1 MSGGRATRGSQR
13 EDLPTA
19 LAVTVRGRI
28 EDGLYPTGTRLPSEP
43 ELALEL
49 GVSRPTLREALV
61 LLAREGWVIRRHG
74 SGTFVAD
81 RHRLIN
87 SLDTNFGVTE
97 LITQAGQKPGTD
109 GVVFR
114 IEPASHEVRRALA
127 LDANTSVEVLERVR
141 TADGI
146 PVVHSVDH
154 IPMGLLPEGAMVNPQ
169 ASLYQ
174 MLDSAGRAVTF
185 GEARLRAV
193 TATASIA
200 RALGL
205 RRGEPLMRLDQ
216 VDFDAE
222 NRPVVYSVEH
232 HVSDAFEVTVRRRGP
247 GST

>member
-19 LAVTVRGRI
+19 LALTLRARI
-28 EDGLYPTGTRLPSEP
+28 EDGRYPTGSRLPSEP

-61 LLAREGWVIRRHG
+61 MLAREGWLIRRHG
-74 SGTFVAD
+74 AGTFVAD

-109 GVVFR
+109 GLAHR
-114 IEPASHEVRRALA
+114 IDVASHEARRALA
-127 LDANTSVEVLERVR
+127 LHTDQSVEVLERVR
-141 TADGI
+141 TADGV

-154 IPMGLLPEGAMVNPQ
+154 IAVGLLPEGAMAKPH
-169 ASLYQ
+169 ASLYE
-174 MLDSAGRAVTF
+174 LLESAGHAVVH
-185 GEARLRAV
+185 GEAKLRAV
-193 TATASIA
+193 TATAAIA
-200 RALGL
+200 QALGL
-205 RRGEPLMRLDQ
+205 KRGEPLMRLDQ

-232 HVSDAFEVTVRRRGP
+232 HVPDAFEVTVRRRGP
-247 GST
+247 GTS